1 MTSLATLQ
9 KKLNSGVE
17 EVIEILLKMS
27 IDGTIS
33 IKIDEQEGTI
43 LIFHAELRMMPIES
57 SHLSAM
63 SARLQ

>member
-1 MTSLATLQ
+1 M
-9 KKLNSGVE
+9 E